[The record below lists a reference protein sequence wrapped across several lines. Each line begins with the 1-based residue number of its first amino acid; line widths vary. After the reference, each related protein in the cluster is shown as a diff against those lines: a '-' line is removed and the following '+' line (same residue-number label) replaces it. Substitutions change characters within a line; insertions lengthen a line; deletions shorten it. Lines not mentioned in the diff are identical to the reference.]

1 MAVDA
6 SGVVS
11 SVLSNYRQV
20 LVEYQRRVTGD
31 PAALEAAAN
40 RCGTNASTIT
50 GKATEIA
57 DAATALHADWDGAAY
72 TAYATA
78 ASDVAHA
85 LTEDGTKLAD
95 QGKRLSMAGQLLRWA
110 RSGVDS
116 VAAQF
121 EQYGT
126 QLINQARSADPNAVG
141 AFIAAARDLGE
152 QAVAA
157 AGQVAD
163 ELSDALAELFPAPW
177 AGPMSKPGKLGK
189 RNYGPLSWVNGDTLD
204 GRKRPRSAPS
214 WFGNSGWK
222 KLTWNGLEGTRAPK
236 KADTPFG
243 QPKLKSEIAR
253 ATEITYYKTA
263 HEQDGF
269 IPEYDG
275 KISSQGWDAKAS
287 GHAELGFREDIGTSG
302 SYGVAHGSARG
313 SAFAGG
319 EVSASGQLGIH
330 GLGVHANAFA
340 GGKLEGQVA
349 ADVAGVGVG
358 ASGSVQYGI
367 GAQLDGQFVYDSGH
381 LKMNFKAGAAL
392 GLGAGL
398 GAKIDIDLPKVG
410 AAVSEYGGAAV
421 DAVGDAASEAANALG
436 GAWDDAAQYVGS
448 W

>member
-1 MAVDA
+1 M
-6 SGVVS
+6 
-11 SVLSNYRQV
+11 
-20 LVEYQRRVTGD
+20 
-31 PAALEAAAN
+31 
-40 RCGTNASTIT
+40 
-50 GKATEIA
+50 
-57 DAATALHADWDGAAY
+57 HADWDGAAY

-95 QGKRLSMAGQLLRWA
+95 QSKRLSMAGQLLRWA

-116 VAAQF
+116 VLSQF
-121 EQYGT
+121 DQYGA
-126 QLINQARSADPNAVG
+126 QLVNQARSADPNAVG

-189 RNYGPLSWVNGDTLD
+189 RIYGPLSWVNGDTLD
-204 GRKRPRSAPS
+204 GRKRPRSVPS

-243 QPKLKSEIAR
+243 QPKQKSAIAR
-253 ATEITYYKTA
+253 ATEITYLKTA

-302 SYGVAHGSARG
+302 SYGVAHGGARFG
-313 SAFAGG
+313 VRGRRGQRFGAIRRARAWRARQRFRRRQAGG
-319 EVSASGQLGIH
+319 PGR
-330 GLGVHANAFA
+330 
-340 GGKLEGQVA
+340 GGRRRGRRRRERECPIWNRRA
-349 ADVAGVGVG
+349 ARR
-358 ASGSVQYGI
+358 
-367 GAQLDGQFVYDSGH
+367 
-381 LKMNFKAGAAL
+381 
-392 GLGAGL
+392 
-398 GAKIDIDLPKVG
+398 
-410 AAVSEYGGAAV
+410 AVR
-421 DAVGDAASEAANALG
+421 L
-436 GAWDDAAQYVGS
+436 
-448 W
+448 